1 MCSGITSHETDK
13 IKHSEVLKIR
23 GSTLGF
29 SRMPVRACGDRGG
42 QLRRFGR
49 VQGRLSLRRVS
60 GGTPDAGVQRGKALL
75 RVFPAGGLSRRGQGL
90 GRKLQQRR
98 ACAGAGRNRVPDNS
112 GRQGRQG
119 SRALPGR
126 RRNEPGRAYAE
137 PGSRNGAR
145 RLHHPP
151 GGVSVRTLQNRESE
165 KGKNRCE
172 ASRKN
177 RTEQDKKG
185 NRETNKT
192 GRWAK
197 L

>member
-1 MCSGITSHETDK
+1 MCSGITSHATDK
-13 IKHSEVLKIR
+13 IKNSEVLKIR

-126 RRNEPGRAYAE
+126 RRNPGRACAE

-145 RLHHPP
+145 RIHLPWE
-151 GGVSVRTLQNRESE
+151 VYLCALS
-165 KGKNRCE
+165 
-172 ASRKN
+172 
-177 RTEQDKKG
+177 
-185 NRETNKT
+185 KT
-192 GRWAK
+192 GRVERAK
-197 L
+197 SHCKTIANNKKQIKQQGDIQCGR

>member
-1 MCSGITSHETDK
+1 
-13 IKHSEVLKIR
+13 
-23 GSTLGF
+23 
-29 SRMPVRACGDRGG
+29 MPVRACGDRGG

-126 RRNEPGRAYAE
+126 RRNEPGRACAE

-145 RLHHPP
+145 KYTFLGRCICAHSPKSGEWEEQKPP
-151 GGVSVRTLQNRESE
+151 QKPSREEYKQTSQTT
-165 KGKNRCE
+165 KN
-172 ASRKN
+172 K
-177 RTEQDKKG
+177 
-185 NRETNKT
+185 
-192 GRWAK
+192 
-197 L
+197 